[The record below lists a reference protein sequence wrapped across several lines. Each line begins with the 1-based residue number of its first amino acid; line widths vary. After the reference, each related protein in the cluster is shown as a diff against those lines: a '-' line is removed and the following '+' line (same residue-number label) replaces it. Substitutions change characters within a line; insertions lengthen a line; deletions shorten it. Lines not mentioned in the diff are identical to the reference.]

1 MSFEGYYQ
9 VLCKKGHY
17 TTYDCYSLHADEPG
31 WTCKICGEGEGW
43 SRIVDCTNGDD
54 EPTKLKI
61 ASQKLC
67 GHCNSVLET
76 RFEIPKGRR

>member
-17 TTYDCYSLHADEPG
+17 TTYDCYSAYADDE
-31 WTCKICGEGEGW
+31 WACEICGEGEAW

-61 ASQKLC
+61 VSQKIC
-67 GHCNSVLET
+67 GHCDSVLET
-76 RFEIPKGRR
+76 CFEIPKGRR